1 MKKILI
7 ILFIFSTFAFS
18 NSLGLSPQDIVIL
31 KKIKSVTNDKMM
43 KYTLMALA
51 IKESSVGKNQINL
64 VTNDFGFFQGN
75 IKSVVRRQNIPDN
88 NPMVREYLSNKLLTD
103 ARFALANAIEEVNYW
118 RKVHKENW
126 PRVWASYNTGW
137 NYKTKTGLAYSSDVF
152 EIIKKLK
159 VEYKL

>member
-7 ILFIFSTFAFS
+7 VLSLLYSVAFS
-18 NSLGLSPQDIVIL
+18 NSLGLSDKDILVL
-31 KKIKSVTNDKMM
+31 KKIKSLTDDKMM

-64 VTNDFGFFQGN
+64 VTNDFGVFQGN
-75 IKSVVRRQNIPDN
+75 IKSVVRRQNIDDN
-88 NPMVREYLSNKLLTD
+88 LNTRRFLAKKLLSD
-103 ARFALANAIEEVNYW
+103 AGFAMANAIEEVNYW
-118 RKVHKENW
+118 RKVHKEDW

-137 NYKTKTGLAYSSDVF
+137 SYKTKTGLTYSNDVF

-159 VEYKL
+159 YEYKL

>member
-7 ILFIFSTFAFS
+7 VLSLFYSFAFS
-18 NSLGLSPQDIVIL
+18 NSLGLSDKDILVL
-31 KKIKSVTNDKMM
+31 KKIKSLTDDKMM

-64 VTNDFGFFQGN
+64 VTNDFGVFQGN
-75 IKSVVRRQNIPDN
+75 IKSVVRRQNIDDN
-88 NPMVREYLSNKLLTD
+88 LNTRRFLAKKLLSD
-103 ARFALANAIEEVNYW
+103 AGFAMANAIEEVNYW
-118 RKVHKENW
+118 RKVHKEDW

-137 NYKTKTGLAYSSDVF
+137 SYKIKTGLAYSNDVF

-159 VEYKL
+159 YEYKL